1 MSDPEV
7 IARLRAA
14 MDAAG
19 ARPADAAN
27 VEVGAEPGDSGAAPK
42 GLDDDPAGVPDDVDP
57 AALSKAMAY
66 LTRSA
71 SRRPLTVAEARDK
84 LVAREYDDAV
94 VDVAVARGI
103 AMRMLDDE
111 GFARAWVG
119 DRGVK
124 RGYGRRR
131 LHRELAKRKV
141 PEPVIDAALSQLDEV
156 DETAQALELAR
167 QRAQRMPADLP
178 PARVAQRLVGMLVRR
193 GFDSGTAHQAAREA
207 TALDRDWD

>member
-14 MDAAG
+14 MEAAGVDRTAPGDAA
-19 ARPADAAN
+19 PDAAPDD
-27 VEVGAEPGDSGAAPK
+27 VPG
-42 GLDDDPAGVPDDVDP
+42 GLAGVPDYVDA
-57 AALSKAMAY
+57 AALSKAIAY

-71 SRRPLTVAEARDK
+71 SRHPLTVAEARDK
-84 LVAREYDDAV
+84 LIAREYDDAV
-94 VDVAVARGI
+94 ADAAVARAI
-103 AMRMLDDE
+103 ATRMLDDE
-111 GFARAWVG
+111 GFARAWVD

-131 LHRELAKRKV
+131 LHRELTKRKV
-141 PEPVIDAALSQLDEV
+141 PEPVIDAALAQLDEV
-156 DETAQALELAR
+156 DETAQALDFAR

>member
-1 MSDPEV
+1 MSDPQV

-14 MDAAG
+14 MEAAG
-19 ARPADAAN
+19 AERPAEGKAQPDDAPD
-27 VEVGAEPGDSGAAPK
+27 GQAP
-42 GLDDDPAGVPDDVDP
+42 VPDDVDG
-57 AALSKAMAY
+57 AALSKAIAY

-71 SRRPLTVAEARDK
+71 SRHPLTVAEARDK
-84 LVAREYDDAV
+84 LIAREYDDAV
-94 VDVAVARGI
+94 AEAAVAR
-103 AMRMLDDE
+103 AVATRMLDDE
-111 GFARAWVG
+111 GFARAWVA

-141 PEPVIDAALSQLDEV
+141 PEPVIDAALAQLAEV
-156 DETAQALELAR
+156 DESAQALELAR

>member
-1 MSDPEV
+1 M

-14 MDAAG
+14 MEAAG
-19 ARPADAAN
+19 ADRSTGDDASGDVSDGPA
-27 VEVGAEPGDSGAAPK
+27 P
-42 GLDDDPAGVPDDVDP
+42 VPDDVDA
-57 AALSKAMAY
+57 AALSKAIAY

-71 SRRPLTVAEARDK
+71 SRHPLTVAEARDK
-84 LVAREYDDAV
+84 LIAREYDDAV
-94 VDVAVARGI
+94 VDAAVAR
-103 AMRMLDDE
+103 AVSTRMLDDE
-111 GFARAWVG
+111 GFARAWVD

-131 LHRELAKRKV
+131 LHRELVKRKV
-141 PEPVIDAALSQLDEV
+141 PEPVIDAALAQLDEV
-156 DETAQALELAR
+156 DETAQALDFAR